1 MIRWYITN
9 DYSSTWYP
17 ICSSSHPGHSCRSL
31 SKRPRHLLLSFSL
44 SVPDLLTE
52 LLFTLE
58 TSSLLTPVQLVLT
71 FLLQLVQFVLSPRA
85 PSICAHFNFLSL
97 FLLSFWHPSFFP
109 LSNLILS
116 YFNFYLVHFLSKSKE
131 GFLLWA
137 RRTSQ
142 SCRWQEDDH
151 SLVSVLQ
158 NDLKLCFSPS
168 LTNMG

>member
-97 FLLSFWHPSFFP
+97 FLLSFWHPSFFS
-109 LSNLILS
+109 LYQTSFCLTLTFISFIFSLRVKKDF
-116 YFNFYLVHFLSKSKE
+116 YFEPEEHHRAADGRKMITVWFLC
-131 GFLLWA
+131 
-137 RRTSQ
+137 
-142 SCRWQEDDH
+142 CR
-151 SLVSVLQ
+151 
-158 NDLKLCFSPS
+158 
-168 LTNMG
+168 MI